1 MIYTIGQ
8 LGKLTSTKV
17 PTIRYYE
24 EVGLLSPVRRSEG
37 GQRRYDEPARHRPSI
52 GTQSF
57 APKK

>member
-17 PTIRYYE
+17 PTIRYYK

-37 GQRRYDEPARHRPSI
+37 GQRRYDEPVWHRSSI
-52 GTQSF
+52 GTHSF
-57 APKK
+57 SPKK